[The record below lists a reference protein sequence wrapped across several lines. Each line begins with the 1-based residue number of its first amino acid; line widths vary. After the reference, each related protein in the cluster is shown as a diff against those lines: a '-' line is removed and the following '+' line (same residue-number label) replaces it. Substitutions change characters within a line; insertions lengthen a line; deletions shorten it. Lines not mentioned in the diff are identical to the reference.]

1 MSDVIS
7 GIPLTERLLADYAL
21 RREAL
26 HSDNPMVQ
34 AWRDKAAEAFR
45 KTGFPA
51 RKDEEYRYIPFDKFL
66 RDLSHPLSG
75 PEKKHP
81 LKAPSLIDP
90 EAPLIVLRNGY
101 FSPSDSRLE
110 GLEKGLHIESLQGA
124 IACKN
129 TTALAHLSGISD
141 VESDPLLSLNSA
153 LFQDGVFVH
162 IAKGAHL
169 NKPVQIFQHFE
180 ADEPSLIQPRVLV
193 VAEENSE
200 ANFVHLADNNQTTA
214 AFLNC
219 AIEVCVLKSARITLA
234 QVFNQPGLSATQHTE
249 AQVHR
254 DAVFSHYSFSLQ
266 GKLLR
271 NTLNVVLS
279 ESHCE
284 AHLYGFYH
292 PSKDELFDSHTLVD
306 HRMPNCQSNELY
318 KGVVSDNGTAVF
330 NGKVYVRQDAQKTNA
345 YQSNKNI
352 LMSEEATVNTKPQLE
367 IYADDVKCSHGSST
381 GVIDPEQ
388 LFYLRSRGITTQK
401 AKSLLLQAYAGE
413 ILEQVPTEH
422 LRLALT
428 DILHARFSI

>member
-1 MSDVIS
+1 MSEVIS
-7 GIPLTERLLADYAL
+7 EIPLTERLLADYTL

-26 HSDNPMVQ
+26 HNDNPMVQ

-45 KTGFPA
+45 QKGFPT
-51 RKDEEYRYIPFDKFL
+51 RKDEEYRYIPFDKYL
-66 RDLSHPLSG
+66 RGLQHSLSQAENRQPI
-75 PEKKHP
+75 E
-81 LKAPSLIDP
+81 PSALIDA
-90 EAPLIVLRNGY
+90 EAPLVVLRNGY
-101 FSPSDSRLE
+101 FSASDSALQSLE
-110 GLEKGLHIESLQGA
+110 QGILVLSLREA
-124 IACKN
+124 IKAKN
-129 TTALAHLSGISD
+129 TTALAHLSGVSD
-141 VESDPLLSLNSA
+141 VESDPLLSLNGA
-153 LFQDGVFVH
+153 LFQDGVFIH
-162 IAKGAHL
+162 IPRGAAVT
-169 NKPVQIFQHFE
+169 KPIQIVQHFDGDE
-180 ADEPSLIQPRVLV
+180 ANLVQPRILI
-193 VAEENSE
+193 VAEEQSE
-200 ANFVHLADNNQTTA
+200 AHFVHLADSKQTTA
-214 AFLNC
+214 AFLNG
-219 AIEVCVLKSARITLA
+219 AIEVCVMKSARITLA
-234 QVFNQPGLSATQHTE
+234 QVFNQAGLSATQHTE

-254 DAVFSHYSFSLQ
+254 DAVFSHYSFSLN

-292 PSKDELFDSHTLVD
+292 PTKDQLFDSHTLVD
-306 HRMPNCQSNELY
+306 HRMPHCQSNELY

-330 NGKVYVRQDAQKTNA
+330 NGKVFVRQDAQKTNA

-352 LMSEEATVNTKPQLE
+352 LMSEDATVNTKPQLE

-422 LRLALT
+422 LRTALT
-428 DILHARFSI
+428 DLLHARFSI